1 MSLFL
6 LYFTFK
12 MNLKSQCG
20 IMLQFTSVS
29 IESSFMKTR
38 RVEGRETLLA
48 KVICI
53 NLHCQKESWKVNKA
67 CQSSS
72 HLKFH
77 NRERERGGMFQ
88 VRIMLELRFFT
99 SEILHL
105 NGLVSSVTP
114 MHKVWSRFYNR
125 PFCRLQ
131 SQQRPINLCNFN
143 WAGQQI

>member
-1 MSLFL
+1 MWHNVTIYKWIHRKLF
-6 LYFTFK
+6 YE
-12 MNLKSQCG
+12 NQKSW
-20 IMLQFTSVS
+20 
-29 IESSFMKTR
+29 
-38 RVEGRETLLA
+38 RERDF
-48 KVICI
+48 ISQGYMHI

-77 NRERERGGMFQ
+77 NRERGGMFQ

-125 PFCRLQ
+125 PFCHLQ

>member
-1 MSLFL
+1 
-6 LYFTFK
+6 
-12 MNLKSQCG
+12 
-20 IMLQFTSVS
+20 MLQFTSVS

-48 KVICI
+48 
-53 NLHCQKESWKVNKA
+53 WKVNKA

-77 NRERERGGMFQ
+77 NRERGGMFQ

-105 NGLVSSVTP
+105 NGLV
-114 MHKVWSRFYNR
+114 
-125 PFCRLQ
+125 
-131 SQQRPINLCNFN
+131 
-143 WAGQQI
+143 